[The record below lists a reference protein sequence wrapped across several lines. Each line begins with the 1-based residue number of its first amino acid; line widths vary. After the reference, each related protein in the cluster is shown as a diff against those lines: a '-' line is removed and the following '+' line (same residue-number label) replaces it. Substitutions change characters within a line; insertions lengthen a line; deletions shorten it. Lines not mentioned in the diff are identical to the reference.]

1 MNSRGDLD
9 IVSSL
14 LVAPP
19 SSIKVEE
26 KIKNIGSVMKKYSYS
41 KFLVCFNT
49 LRYFVTN
56 IKFLKKKGN
65 IQWY

>member
-9 IVSSL
+9 IVRSL

-26 KIKNIGSVMKKYSYS
+26 KINIGSVMKKYSYS
-41 KFLVCFNT
+41 KFLVCFNA